1 MPPKRTAR
9 KNYRRKSKKRAVRS
23 VAQVKKIAK
32 SVIYKEAE
40 SKYFNTA
47 DHIERTV
54 AVAHTGSDMTV
65 LGFTTGDDLD
75 AVAGSTYQYGTGNM
89 RALNVHRVFDR
100 SSSGSDAYL
109 SLEGFYATP
118 VFCQSR
124 FLIERTTTNSGNASV
139 PSQTL
144 PYFCRV
150 LRLVPRPRKS
160 SNQDVQPNVDAFMDE
175 QGQPTGVF
183 NSSFDKL
190 KLISYKVNTRKYMVK
205 ADMKFLMNTPMNHN
219 ELAISAGTNNVTVN
233 PNGMKT
239 LNFNH
244 DIGKKLFYK
253 EPEQTSQPNY
263 PSSGFK
269 NEFILFHFQTV
280 GDNDS
285 VRNIANNIRI
295 SVNAVSSFKD
305 I

>member
-1 MPPKRTAR
+1 MPAKRGYRKKSYRKKKTAV
-9 KNYRRKSKKRAVRS
+9 KTVS
-23 VAQVKKIAK
+23 QVKKIAK

-40 SKYFNTA
+40 SKYFQTA
-47 DHIERTV
+47 DHSER
-54 AVAHTGSDMTV
+54 APDVAHSGSDMCV

-75 AVAGSTYQYGTGNM
+75 AVAGSTYQYGTQNM

-100 SSSGSDAYL
+100 SSSGADAYL

-118 VFCQSR
+118 TFCQSR
-124 FLIERTTTNSGNASV
+124 FLIERTITNSGSGAV
-139 PSQTL
+139 PAQTL
-144 PYFCRV
+144 PFYCRV

-160 SNQDVQPNVDAFMDE
+160 SNQSVQPNVDAFMDE

-183 NSSFDKL
+183 NSTFNKL
-190 KLISYKVNTRKYMVK
+190 KLITYKVNTRKYIVK
-205 ADMKFLMNTPMNHN
+205 GDHKFLMNTPMNHN
-219 ELAISAGTNNVTVN
+219 ELAISAGTQNVVVN

-239 LNFNH
+239 MNFIH

-253 EPEQTSQPNY
+253 EPDAGSSPNY
-263 PSSGFK
+263 PTSGFK

-280 GDNDS
+280 GDNTGT
-285 VRNIANNIRI
+285 RNIANNVRI

>member
-1 MPPKRTAR
+1 
-9 KNYRRKSKKRAVRS
+9 
-23 VAQVKKIAK
+23 
-32 SVIYKEAE
+32 
-40 SKYFNTA
+40 
-47 DHIERTV
+47 
-54 AVAHTGSDMTV
+54 
-65 LGFTTGDDLD
+65 
-75 AVAGSTYQYGTGNM
+75 
-89 RALNVHRVFDR
+89 
-100 SSSGSDAYL
+100 
-109 SLEGFYATP
+109 
-118 VFCQSR
+118 
-124 FLIERTTTNSGNASV
+124 
-139 PSQTL
+139 
-144 PYFCRV
+144 
-150 LRLVPRPRKS
+150 
-160 SNQDVQPNVDAFMDE
+160 MDE